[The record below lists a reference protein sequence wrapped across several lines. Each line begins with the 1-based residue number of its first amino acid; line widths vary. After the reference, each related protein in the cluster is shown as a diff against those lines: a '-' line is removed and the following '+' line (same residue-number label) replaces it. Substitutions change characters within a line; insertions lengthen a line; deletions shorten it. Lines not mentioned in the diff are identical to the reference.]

1 MSLYKYR
8 RHLKLRV
15 QCLEITFNGLSPL
28 GFLFLSGESSRVFL
42 FSSADASLFFRST
55 CKYQLAETKHRLPQE
70 AEMRENTRNFSS
82 EWRKNFPFDPR
93 INALLYKPWL
103 LMFNP
108 PTPDRAYWKGREQT
122 NRHHLFIMTT
132 LKPRMELDITP
143 VSTS

>member
-93 INALLYKPWL
+93 INALLYKPWIS
-103 LMFNP
+103 MFNP
-108 PTPDRAYWKGREQT
+108 PTPDKECIGKEGNKLTDTIY
-122 NRHHLFIMTT
+122 L
-132 LKPRMELDITP
+132 L
-143 VSTS
+143 